1 MDPLV
6 IVVTVVAVVLC
17 LVLLVVGVQTI
28 LVLQQMRQTLAR
40 VNRLTESAENNLNRA
55 IAPLQNLGGMMEG
68 MRTGFRMLELFSS
81 FLHKQSSADDE
92 IALTDKAKD
101 KTDSK

>member
-1 MDPLV
+1 
-6 IVVTVVAVVLC
+6 
-17 LVLLVVGVQTI
+17 
-28 LVLQQMRQTLAR
+28 
-40 VNRLTESAENNLNRA
+40 
-55 IAPLQNLGGMMEG
+55 MEG